1 MPIPRAASGR
11 PPDAPLS
18 SANPPGWKQLLQA
31 KTTAE
36 YCRAW
41 LELQCGWIGAV
52 PGAAVLLGPPD
63 QGPYVPAARRPE
75 DWNPAEAAPAV
86 ERAVQA
92 RKGVV
97 WKSEPPESGQ
107 SPCFFVAYPVRAGEA
122 LHGAVVLEIN
132 SHPALRIQEVMR
144 QVQWGVAWLEL
155 RLLKQRAGPDG
166 LRESLLAAVMDLTAI
181 LLQEESFQAS
191 ATAFATELAARLG
204 CDRASLGFMQGA
216 RVKLRAL
223 SHSALFGRQMNLIRA
238 IEAAMEESLDQLALL
253 QYPEP
258 SPDYPQVLYATQQL
272 AGRHGAG
279 AVCTIPFVN
288 SQGQGYGALLLERL
302 TEEPFDRETVRFCES
317 AVALAAPILEQKR
330 RNDRPLLHKAGEA
343 LRLQLAKVIGPGAM
357 LLKVS
362 LLLLL
367 AFGVFLAVTPGEYR
381 VTANTR
387 VEGAVQRAVVVPFD
401 GYILE
406 APVRAG
412 DVVHKGQVLCRLND
426 MDLRLERLGLVSQ
439 REQHERQMREAQ
451 AVDDR
456 AKTRMLSERIKQAE
470 AEIALLERQ
479 IERAHITAPLEGIVV
494 SGDLS
499 QSLGAPVARGEIL
512 FEVAPLDEYRL
523 MLDVNE
529 YDISQLQA
537 GQPGSL
543 ILTALPHTPLSIQ
556 VERIT
561 PVSQA
566 KNGQNYFQVEASLK
580 ENVPHLRPGMEGYS
594 KIRIGQR
601 KLIWIWT
608 HDLID
613 WVRLWMWSWWP

>member
-11 PPDAPLS
+11 PPHEPLI
-18 SANPPGWKQLLQA
+18 SANPTGWKQLLHAQ
-31 KTTAE
+31 TTAE

-41 LELQCGWIGAV
+41 LELQCGWIGTV

-63 QGPYVPAARRPE
+63 QGPYVPAALRPE
-75 DWNPAEAAPAV
+75 DWNPAAAAPAV
-86 ERAVQA
+86 ERALQT

-97 WKSEPPESGQ
+97 WKGGPLESGP
-107 SPCFFVAYPVRAGEA
+107 SPNFHVAYPVRAGEA
-122 LHGAVVLEIN
+122 LHGVVVFEIT
-132 SHPALRIQEVMR
+132 SHTALRIQDVMR
-144 QVQWGVAWLEL
+144 HVQWGMAWLEI
-155 RLLKQRAGPDG
+155 RLLKQRAVPDG
-166 LRESLLAAVMDLTAI
+166 LSGTSLMAVMDLAAI

-204 CDRASLGFMQGA
+204 CDRVSLGFLKGS

-238 IEAAMEESLDQLALL
+238 IEAAMEESLGQLATL
-253 QYPEP
+253 QFPEP
-258 SPDYPQVLYATQQL
+258 SPEHSQVLYATQQL
-272 AGRHGAG
+272 AERHGAG
-279 AVCTIPFVN
+279 AVCAIPLVN
-288 SQGQGYGALLLERL
+288 PQGQGYGALLLERL
-302 TEEPFDRETVRFCES
+302 ADQPFDRETVRFCES
-317 AVALAAPILEQKR
+317 AAALAAPVLEQKR
-330 RNDRPLLHKAGEA
+330 RNDRPLIHKAGES
-343 LRLQLAKVIGPGAM
+343 LRDQIAKVIGPGNM
-357 LLKVS
+357 TLKLS
-362 LLLLL
+362 LLLIL
-367 AFGVFLAVTPGEYR
+367 ALSVFLAVTPGEYR

-406 APVRAG
+406 APIRAG
-412 DVVHKGQVLCRLND
+412 AVVQKGQVLCRLND
-426 MDLRLERLGLVSQ
+426 MDLCLERLGFVSQ
-439 REQHERQMREAQ
+439 WEQHQRQMREAQ

-470 AEIALLERQ
+470 AEIALLDQQ
-479 IERAHITAPLEGIVV
+479 IERAQITAPFDGIVV

-529 YDISQLQA
+529 YDISQIQT
-537 GQPGSL
+537 GQSGTL
-543 ILTALPHTPLSIQ
+543 ILTALPHTPLPIQ
-556 VERIT
+556 VRRIT

-566 KNGQNYFQVEASLK
+566 HNGQNYFQVEASLK
-580 ENVPHLRPGMEGYS
+580 ESVPHLRPGMEGYS
-594 KIRIGQR
+594 KIRIGSR